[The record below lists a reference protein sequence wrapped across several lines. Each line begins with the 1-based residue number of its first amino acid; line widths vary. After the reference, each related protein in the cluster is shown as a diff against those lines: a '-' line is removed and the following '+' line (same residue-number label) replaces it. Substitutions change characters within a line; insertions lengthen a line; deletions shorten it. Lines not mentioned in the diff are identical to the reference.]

1 MPLPISPL
9 RRLGQHFLVDPNT
22 AGRIVESLRAPA
34 GASVVEIGA
43 GTGALTGLLLARY
56 PKLVALEV
64 DARAVRYLEALYP
77 RLDVRQCD
85 VLEVDWRRMAAECG
99 SPLHLIGNLPYNITS
114 PIVFGLLRRRQRIA
128 QAVFMMQREVAE
140 RLVAPPG
147 TKAYGVPSVLAQL
160 YARPELLFRVP
171 RSVFRPRPG
180 VESAVVRLDFDAAAE
195 PALEYSRLRAVVRAA
210 FGQRR
215 KMLRNSLR
223 PLAHDRGAELPERWR
238 RIRAEDLS
246 PAGFVELAQY
256 LHSTSGGSAEIAAP
270 GSA

>member
-22 AGRIVESLRAPA
+22 ARRIVESLRAPA

-43 GTGALTGLLLARY
+43 GTGALTGLLLERH
-56 PKLVALEV
+56 PTLVALEV
-64 DARAVRYLEALYP
+64 DARAVDHLRALHP
-77 RLDVRQCD
+77 QLDVRQRD
-85 VLEVDWRRMAAECG
+85 VLDVDWTRMATECG
-99 SPLHLIGNLPYNITS
+99 GPLHLIGNLPYNITS
-114 PIVFGLLRRRQRIA
+114 PIVFGLLRRRQHIA

-147 TKAYGVPSVLAQL
+147 TKAYGIPSVLAQL
-160 YARPELLFRVP
+160 FAGPKLLFRVP

-180 VESAVVRLDFDAAAE
+180 VESAVVRMVFDAAAE
-195 PALEYSRLRAVVRAA
+195 PAIEYSLLRALVRMA

-223 PLAHDRGAELPERWR
+223 ALAAGMGAELPQHWSRM
-238 RIRAEDLS
+238 RAEDLS

-256 LHSTSGGSAEIAAP
+256 LHSTSGGSAEIAPPAD
-270 GSA
+270 A